1 MTTQKPN
8 ERFVKAAFAAM
19 ALVSVLAG
27 LGLYLLQARIG
38 ISEETARLVS
48 HGVHHGRALP
58 TPIVLFLWDRIFK
71 RAGKHHTA
79 AATGAPLPCRE
90 RSRCAVRGH
99 SIEEDLRFC

>member
-1 MTTQKPN
+1 MNAQKPN

-48 HGVHHGRALP
+48 TAFIVVGIAD
-58 TPIVLFLWDRIFK
+58 TIVLFLWDRIFK
-71 RAGKHHTA
+71 RG
-79 AATGAPLPCRE
+79 G
-90 RSRCAVRGH
+90 
-99 SIEEDLRFC
+99 

>member
-27 LGLYLLQARIG
+27 LGLYLAQARIG

-48 HGVHHGRALP
+48 TAFIVVGIAD
-58 TPIVLFLWDRIFK
+58 TIVLFLWDRIFK
-71 RAGKHHTA
+71 RG
-79 AATGAPLPCRE
+79 R
-90 RSRCAVRGH
+90 
-99 SIEEDLRFC
+99 

>member
-1 MTTQKPN
+1 MNAQKSN

-48 HGVHHGRALP
+48 TAFIMVGIADTL
-58 TPIVLFLWDRIFK
+58 VLFLWDRIFK
-71 RAGKHHTA
+71 RG
-79 AATGAPLPCRE
+79 G
-90 RSRCAVRGH
+90 
-99 SIEEDLRFC
+99 

>member
-27 LGLYLLQARIG
+27 LGLYQLQARIG

-48 HGVHHGRALP
+48 TAFIVVGIAD
-58 TPIVLFLWDRIFK
+58 TIVLFLWDRIFK
-71 RAGKHHTA
+71 RSG
-79 AATGAPLPCRE
+79 
-90 RSRCAVRGH
+90 
-99 SIEEDLRFC
+99 

>member
-19 ALVSVLAG
+19 ALVSVLTG

-48 HGVHHGRALP
+48 TAFIVVGIAD
-58 TPIVLFLWDRIFK
+58 TIVLFLWDRIFK
-71 RAGKHHTA
+71 RG
-79 AATGAPLPCRE
+79 R
-90 RSRCAVRGH
+90 
-99 SIEEDLRFC
+99 

>member
-1 MTTQKPN
+1 MEPPSTESR

-48 HGVHHGRALP
+48 TAFIVVGI
-58 TPIVLFLWDRIFK
+58 TDTIVLFLWDRIFK
-71 RAGKHHTA
+71 RG
-79 AATGAPLPCRE
+79 G
-90 RSRCAVRGH
+90 
-99 SIEEDLRFC
+99 

>member
-48 HGVHHGRALP
+48 TAFIVVGIADTV
-58 TPIVLFLWDRIFK
+58 VLFLWDRIFK
-71 RAGKHHTA
+71 RG
-79 AATGAPLPCRE
+79 G
-90 RSRCAVRGH
+90 
-99 SIEEDLRFC
+99 